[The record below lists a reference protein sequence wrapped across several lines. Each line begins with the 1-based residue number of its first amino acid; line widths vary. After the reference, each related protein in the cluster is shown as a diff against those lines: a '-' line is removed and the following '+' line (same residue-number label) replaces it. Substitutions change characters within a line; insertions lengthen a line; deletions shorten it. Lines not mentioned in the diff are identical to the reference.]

1 MAYYMNQNKEVK
13 RGDIFY
19 IANSKYYATDPENE
33 DGRPG
38 IIVSSDEL
46 NEHSSVVEVV
56 YLTGKDKKP
65 MPTHA
70 TVMCK
75 IPSTV
80 LCETIYTVTKDRVG
94 DFVRTCTAKE
104 MSAVNMCMLHSLGI
118 PSHVVEREVDDSMP
132 EDITKLSVEKD
143 IYKSLYEQL
152 LDRMTAR

>member
-1 MAYYMNQNKEVK
+1 MYSMNDNKEVK

-19 IANSKYYATDPENE
+19 ISNSKFYATDPENE

-38 IIVSSDEL
+38 IIVSNDEL
-46 NEHSSVVEVV
+46 NKHSPVVEVV
-56 YLTGKDKKP
+56 YLTTKEKRP
-65 MPTHA
+65 LPTHA

-80 LCETIYTVTKDRVG
+80 LCETIYTITKDRIG
-94 DFVRTCTAKE
+94 DFIRTCTDKE
-104 MSAVNMCMLHSLGI
+104 MARINECMLNSLGI
-118 PSHVVEREVDDSMP
+118 FTFPTEREVEVSEP

-143 IYKSLYEQL
+143 IYKTLYEQL